1 MQLSVE
7 TFHRP
12 APLSYTKTKKKTSSQ
27 AASRRLAMEGLSGT
41 RYFPPL
47 PNPIPGK
54 WFCVRSMFYT
64 RPDYWWVD
72 STIHE
77 INHYSVHNTVVFVSA
92 YPLYIE
98 VLSPLLRSR
107 RTQIFDNSLSANH
120 LTATTVSAL
129 IPHLLSCKG
138 FPSEFTFQALVA
150 DRAREGNNFNNTFD
164 VTIEF
169 ALEYLFEKQQRKVL
183 CKVKIILFYPRSF
196 IKPPPIFSAFD
207 PNKEDGE

>member
-27 AASRRLAMEGLSGT
+27 AAGRRLAMEGLSGA
-41 RYFPPL
+41 RYLPPL

-54 WFCVRSMFYT
+54 WFCVRDMFYT
-64 RPDYWWVD
+64 RPDYWRVD

-77 INHYSVHNTVVFVSA
+77 INHYSVHNTVVFASA

-129 IPHLLSCKG
+129 LPHLLSCKG

-150 DRAREGNNFNNTFD
+150 DRAREGNNLNNILTSQW
-164 VTIEF
+164 
-169 ALEYLFEKQQRKVL
+169 YLH
-183 CKVKIILFYPRSF
+183 
-196 IKPPPIFSAFD
+196 
-207 PNKEDGE
+207 